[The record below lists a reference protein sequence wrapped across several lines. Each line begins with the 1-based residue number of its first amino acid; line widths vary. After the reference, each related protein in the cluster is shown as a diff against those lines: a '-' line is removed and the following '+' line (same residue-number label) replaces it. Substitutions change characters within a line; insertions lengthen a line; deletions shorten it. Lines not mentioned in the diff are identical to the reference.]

1 MRDWVVEVGQSRS
14 RRRGRESEGDGDGDG
29 VRIRVLDVRG
39 AGVVLVRGMLMGG
52 SGGGGTSAGGEGL
65 RNWMLVG
72 CGGRERERVRVESGM
87 VVVVRA
93 PVWEV
98 EVRGERWGVGVEWRV
113 DGGG

>member
-1 MRDWVVEVGQSRS
+1 VGEGDEVRVKVVEV
-14 RRRGRESEGDGDGDG
+14 RGGWGNGNGD
-29 VRIRVLDVRG
+29 
-39 AGVVLVRGMLMGG
+39 VVLVRTTGGDGKVRKWMLLG
-52 SGGGGTSAGGEGL
+52 SGGRGTAVRAGA
-65 RNWMLVG
+65 
-72 CGGRERERVRVESGM
+72 